1 MTMPS
6 LRTCAISCVLAALGT
21 GAVASEPS
29 TEATTA
35 FAKLKAFRGQW
46 VAKGPQGTTYI
57 TYSPAASDSVLL
69 ESMTGDKQ
77 NTMAAVYPTMMSV
90 YHLDNDRLAM
100 THYCGQGNQPR
111 MRADKLEGSRLRFAI
126 IDVTN
131 LPRSAASHM
140 VAVTFTFKDARSFR
154 QAWINR
160 ADGKEETWT
169 FEFTRVE

>member
-1 MTMPS
+1 MPF
-6 LRTCAISCVLAALGT
+6 LRTFTLSCAWAALGT

-29 TEATTA
+29 TGAMTA
-35 FAKLKAFRGQW
+35 FEKLKTLRGQW

-69 ESMTGDKQ
+69 ESMNGDKQ

-90 YHLDNDRLAM
+90 YHLDNDRLVM

-111 MRADKLEGSRLRFAI
+111 MRADKLEGNRLLFSI

-131 LPRSAASHM
+131 LPRPEASHM
-140 VAVTFTFKDARSFR
+140 VAVTFTFKDARNFR
-154 QAWINR
+154 QDWINR
-160 ADGKEETWT
+160 AEGKEETWT